1 MVEVM
6 QNISNSL
13 FINSK
18 KVINMKS
25 ELLFREAEDDFFYFN
40 KINSA
45 LKKLE
50 LAIKLTPSHTKS
62 IMLCADIYFI
72 KGNIK
77 KALSY
82 YKMAQTQTPRNIASI
97 ANCFY
102 VLKEFENAL
111 IFADKAIDMLKNEDV
126 LLYSQ
131 LVEIKINSLIELKKY
146 KQAYIVF
153 IQSQNILDTYSLKHI
168 YTSNYELLND
178 KLKLQKKLRH
188 SGLKI
193 V

>member
-1 MVEVM
+1 M

-13 FINSK
+13 YINNK
-18 KVINMKS
+18 KVINLKS

-50 LAIKLTPSHTKS
+50 AAIKLTPSHFKS
-62 IMLCADIYFI
+62 LMLCADICFM

-77 KALSY
+77 KALML
-82 YKMAQTQTPRNIASI
+82 YKSI
-97 ANCFY
+97 LENGYETSRCFAALANCFF
-102 VLKEFENAL
+102 VLKDFEEAL
-111 IFADKAIDMLKNEDV
+111 KWLDKAVSSLKSDESA
-126 LLYSQ
+126 LLSQ
-131 LVEIKINSLIELKKY
+131 LLEIKINILVEMKQY

-153 IQSQNILDTYSLKHI
+153 IQAQNLMDTISLRKIYSSDYDLINEKI
-168 YTSNYELLND
+168 
-178 KLKLQKKLRH
+178 KLQKKLKQSR
-188 SGLKI
+188 LKI